1 MIRVAASNPTSG
13 ALDNGGRLVLR
24 GAPLPSRRSGSGD
37 GAWGRRK
44 RRGAMPV
51 VEAKGKK
58 GMIPRQLRR
67 PPPPPLPKI
76 EDDGNPRFVVFIRT
90 ANVYLWY
97 PLSLITG
104 GTTAKIM
111 VAAKDNFLGKYI
123 YKDTIARNLAAVIY
137 KDEKEI
143 QKTAFKQ
150 YRVLRSATE
159 FRYGYKLVENGNVRA
174 ALSTNDVIELPTQ
187 EELKTVLDKVKD
199 FFGEAASGAKESF
212 GKLTA
217 LGSTEESKEESE

>member
-1 MIRVAASNPTSG
+1 MFNCKLYISVAI
-13 ALDNGGRLVLR
+13 L
-24 GAPLPSRRSGSGD
+24 
-37 GAWGRRK
+37 
-44 RRGAMPV
+44 
-51 VEAKGKK
+51 
-58 GMIPRQLRR
+58 Q
-67 PPPPPLPKI
+67 
-76 EDDGNPRFVVFIRT
+76 
-90 ANVYLWY
+90 VYLWY
-97 PLSLITG
+97 PLSLVTG

-137 KDEKEI
+137 RDEKEI

-150 YRVLRSATE
+150 YRVLRSATA
-159 FRYGYKLVENGNVRA
+159 FRYGYKLVENNNLRA

-199 FFGEAASGAKESF
+199 FFGDATSGAKESF

-217 LGSTEESKEESE
+217 LGSVTNEETETKSKVKG